1 MVKLCMHKE
10 ILHHSVTSVTNH
22 NDVAYWNYTDGRQ
35 YVNSLGIMSHQ
46 LKISQISNSCES
58 ICFPQLCSF
67 LWVAK
72 ANVVFERPETVFWH
86 DCTKN
91 KMTVIE
97 NSLSVRWR
105 FIPCIPLKHIN
116 TSNKDSLHVCFWS
129 TSIQTTHQFQLCLF
143 FWPMCSCLIHWSCHC
158 AANVL

>member
-10 ILHHSVTSVTNH
+10 ILHHSLTSVTNH
-22 NDVAYWNYTDGRQ
+22 NDMAYWNYTGGRQ
-35 YVNSLGIMSHQ
+35 YVVSLGIMSHQ

-91 KMTVIE
+91 KMTLIE

-105 FIPCIPLKHIN
+105 FMYSSEAHQIKTYSMYASEVHQSKQRIN
-116 TSNKDSLHVCFWS
+116 FNS
-129 TSIQTTHQFQLCLF
+129 LF
-143 FWPMCSCLIHWSCHC
+143 FWPVCSCLIHWSCHF